1 MAEYILGQSETLAV
15 WNGTDAYEPIV
26 CLTSSG
32 LSEAVAEISAR
43 TKCDANGATQR
54 KAGAYT
60 YEIPFEGLYAKP
72 EASKVGWVE
81 LKTKLRTLGDF
92 TWKITTTYADD
103 TTEVE
108 YGSGFFS
115 SLEKT
120 GAVDE
125 NITFSGSLMGSGL
138 ITGTDPNA

>member
-15 WNGTDAYEPIV
+15 WDGVDSYDPIV

-32 LSEAVAEISAR
+32 LSEAVAEVSAR

-72 EASKVGWVE
+72 EADKFGWVE
-81 LKTKLRTLGDF
+81 LKAKLRSLGNFD
-92 TWKITTTYADD
+92 WKITTTYADD
-103 TTEVE
+103 TTEIE
-108 YGSGFFS
+108 YGSGYFS

-138 ITGTDPNA
+138 ITASDPNA